1 MNYLSHA
8 GAVYHGDFTYTELSC
23 KYPAGHLW
31 HFVPIYWLHMQSPYA
46 ELIVRALF
54 MLMHTVSMMVVTKIS
69 YIYFISDMTKAT
81 RNEKTHNKA
90 QMIAFILM
98 ANTTDNFF
106 ASMVYND

>member
-1 MNYLSHA
+1 
-8 GAVYHGDFTYTELSC
+8 
-23 KYPAGHLW
+23 
-31 HFVPIYWLHMQSPYA
+31 
-46 ELIVRALF
+46 
-54 MLMHTVSMMVVTKIS
+54 MMVVTKIS